1 MTEGKGTGAASRENT
16 HGENFSTAECSPH
29 EIASWAPRPVISP
42 TGDHGLTEGGAGTV
56 DSPRKL
62 AKFAKFA
69 RRICSVQIFAQKN
82 FIWAIFRHAIEGSKF
97 DEKFVKFPPH
107 WPRFSFI
114 YLFLVKKKIVL
125 HRSSSAISVQ
135 SAMLLIP
142 PETTCIQVTHIHS
155 PSKFEDKFEQSPLF
169 LPCQDV

>member
-42 TGDHGLTEGGAGTV
+42 TGDHGLTEGGAGIV

-62 AKFAKFA
+62 AKFA
-69 RRICSVQIFAQKN
+69 RRICSVQIFAQKK
-82 FIWAIFRHAIEGSKF
+82 FMWAIFRQAIEGSKF

-107 WPRFSFI
+107 RPQMQETSHN
-114 YLFLVKKKIVL
+114 KIKGV
-125 HRSSSAISVQ
+125 A
-135 SAMLLIP
+135 
-142 PETTCIQVTHIHS
+142 
-155 PSKFEDKFEQSPLF
+155 
-169 LPCQDV
+169 